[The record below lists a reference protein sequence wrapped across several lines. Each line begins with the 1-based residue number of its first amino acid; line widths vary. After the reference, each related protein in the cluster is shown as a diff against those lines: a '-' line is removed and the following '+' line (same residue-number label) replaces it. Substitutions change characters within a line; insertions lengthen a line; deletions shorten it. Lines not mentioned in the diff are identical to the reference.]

1 MQHNLRICNEICN
14 CAIVY
19 RESPA
24 ARKVIC
30 VNAFFF
36 LFKGV
41 GSDLHLRLRLK
52 VQQESQ
58 YEDRGGLKCSRCSE
72 TAVFHGDVL
81 ITDPQ
86 TLSSVSPVFTGLVTI
101 KVNHSLF

>member
-14 CAIVY
+14 CATVY

-36 LFKGV
+36 FFKGV
-41 GSDLHLRLRLK
+41 GSDLHLCLK

-58 YEDRGGLKCSRCSE
+58 YEDRGGFE
-72 TAVFHGDVL
+72 M
-81 ITDPQ
+81 Q
-86 TLSSVSPVFTGLVTI
+86 
-101 KVNHSLF
+101 